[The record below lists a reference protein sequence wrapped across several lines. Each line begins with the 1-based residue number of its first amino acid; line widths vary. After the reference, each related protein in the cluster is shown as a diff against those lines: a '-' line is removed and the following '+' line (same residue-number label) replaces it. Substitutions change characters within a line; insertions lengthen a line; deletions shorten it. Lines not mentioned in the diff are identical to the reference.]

1 MNTLSTRLAE
11 VQKTL
16 QSLDDVM
23 TNMPL
28 FTVQA
33 PGLEAEIRKMH
44 EACRLAMAE
53 AKSAIATGND

>member
-23 TNMPL
+23 INIPL

-44 EACRLAMAE
+44 EACRLAIEQAKL
-53 AKSAIATGND
+53 AKSIGND